1 MTKQR
6 ANNNKR
12 PASSRPASS
21 KGRSN
26 STSEGRSSKSANSK
40 SSSRNSGPYS
50 KKSSSEGSSRGNKKE
65 EKDLYGAKRSSRST
79 PKKFESSKRTVGR
92 GPSGRKPAKTNYSD
106 KEEKFIP
113 YNLRSDDTKSPYTP
127 RGSRSNEEPRP
138 RGESKSTSS
147 RERTGP
153 VRERKSSSRDRAFP
167 GKENSS
173 DRKRPSSDRERPS
186 SDRKRTSLDREKPS
200 SDRERPS
207 FDRERPASDRKRVSS
222 DRERPSTDRKRPS
235 SDRERPTSDRS
246 RTPSDRERPT
256 SAKRSFTKSDDD
268 FKPSKRSDSDESKP
282 RGVKKSATGTRGDSF
297 KENRS
302 DARPTRFE
310 SADSRTARPKPKRD
324 EDFEDDFSDS
334 ESKEKS
340 KFDGDSVKRGRK
352 SYANK
357 LDILSKNKPNAAKIS
372 VSDPSEIRLNK
383 YIANSGVCS
392 RREADQL
399 ILEGTVKINGVVVT
413 ELGYKVK
420 VGDSVKYNNK
430 VLNPEKLVYVLL
442 NKPKDFIT
450 TMDDENERK
459 TVMQLIANSTTER
472 IYPVGRLDRNTTG
485 LLLFTNDGE
494 LAQKLTHPSNKVKK
508 IYEVEL
514 DKPIT
519 AEDFDKIADGK
530 IHLFDGPV
538 KVDEIAI
545 ISPSKKVIGIEIH
558 EGRNRIVRRI
568 FESLGYDVQKLD
580 RVMYAGL
587 TKKNV
592 TRGSW
597 RYLTATEVNKIKY
610 LD

>member
-40 SSSRNSGPYS
+40 SSTRSSGPYS
-50 KKSSSEGSSRGNKKE
+50 KKSSSEGSSKGNKKE

-92 GPSGRKPAKTNYSD
+92 GPSGRKPAKTNYPD

-127 RGSRSNEEPRP
+127 RGNRSNEEPRS
-138 RGESKSTSS
+138 RGESKHASS
-147 RERTGP
+147 RDRTSP
-153 VRERKSSSRDRAFP
+153 SRERKSPSRDRTFP
-167 GKENSS
+167 DKEGSS
-173 DRKRPSSDRERPS
+173 DRRRPSS
-186 SDRKRTSLDREKPS
+186 
-200 SDRERPS
+200 
-207 FDRERPASDRKRVSS
+207 DRERPASDRKRVSS
-222 DRERPSTDRKRPS
+222 DRERPASDRKRVSSDSQRPSTDRKRPS
-235 SDRERPTSDRS
+235 LERERPTSDRS
-246 RTPSDRERPT
+246 RSSSDRERPSSDRSRTSSDRERPT
-256 SAKRSFTKSDDD
+256 TAKRSFTKSDDD
-268 FKPSKRSDSDESKP
+268 FKSSKRSDSDESKP
-282 RGVKKSATGTRGDSF
+282 RGVKKSTGSRGDAF

-310 SADSRTARPKPKRD
+310 STDSRSARPKPKKD

-334 ESKEKS
+334 ESKGKS

-459 TVMQLIANSTTER
+459 TVMQLIANATTER

-494 LAQKLTHPSNKVKK
+494 LAQKLTHPSNKIKK

-514 DKPIT
+514 DKPLT
-519 AEDFDKIADGK
+519 AEDFDKIAEGK

-545 ISPSKKVIGIEIH
+545 ISPNKKMIGIEIH

-597 RYLTATEVNKIKY
+597 RYLTATEVNKMKY

>member
-12 PASSRPASS
+12 PASSRPTSS

-40 SSSRNSGPYS
+40 SSTRSSGPYS
-50 KKSSSEGSSRGNKKE
+50 KKSSSEGSSKGNKKE

-92 GPSGRKPAKTNYSD
+92 GPSGRKPAKTNYPD

-127 RGSRSNEEPRP
+127 RGNRSNEEPRS
-138 RGESKSTSS
+138 RGESKPASS
-147 RERTGP
+147 RDRTSPG
-153 VRERKSSSRDRAFP
+153 RERKSPSRDRTFP
-167 GKENSS
+167 DKEGSS
-173 DRKRPSSDRERPS
+173 DRRRPSS
-186 SDRKRTSLDREKPS
+186 
-200 SDRERPS
+200 
-207 FDRERPASDRKRVSS
+207 DRERPASDRKRVSS
-222 DRERPSTDRKRPS
+222 DRERPSPDRKRPS
-235 SDRERPTSDRS
+235 LDRERPTSDRS
-246 RTPSDRERPT
+246 RSSSDRERPT
-256 SAKRSFTKSDDD
+256 TAKRSFTKSDDD
-268 FKPSKRSDSDESKP
+268 FKSSKRSDSDESKP
-282 RGVKKSATGTRGDSF
+282 RGVKKSTGSRGDAF

-310 SADSRTARPKPKRD
+310 STDSRSARPKPKKD

-334 ESKEKS
+334 ESKGKS

-459 TVMQLIANSTTER
+459 TVMQLIANATTER

-494 LAQKLTHPSNKVKK
+494 LAQKLTHPSNKIKK

-514 DKPIT
+514 DKPLT
-519 AEDFDKIADGK
+519 AEDFDKIAEGK

-545 ISPSKKVIGIEIH
+545 ISPNKKMIGIEIH

-597 RYLTATEVNKIKY
+597 RYLTATEVNKMKY

>member
-1 MTKQR
+1 MIPRKTQAHKMSKQR
-6 ANNNKR
+6 TNNNKR
-12 PASSRPASS
+12 PANSRPASS

-26 STSEGRSSKSANSK
+26 SSEGGRGPKKSTNTRSTSSRSEEGRSSRSGFDKKASSKRPASARGRDDDFK
-40 SSSRNSGPYS
+40 KGP
-50 KKSSSEGSSRGNKKE
+50 KE
-65 EKDLYGAKRSSRST
+65 EKDLYGSQRSTQSRS
-79 PKKFESSKRTVGR
+79 KKFETSKRAVGR
-92 GPSGRKPAKTNYSD
+92 GPSGRKPAKKQYTDRD
-106 KEEKFIP
+106 KDETFIP

-127 RGSRSNEEPRP
+127 RGERSSKEESRFEPK
-138 RGESKSTSS
+138 G
-147 RERTGP
+147 
-153 VRERKSSSRDRAFP
+153 
-167 GKENSS
+167 
-173 DRKRPSSDRERPS
+173 RPSSDRGSATKRPYTKRGEGTAEYRSKAGEGRPS
-186 SDRKRTSLDREKPS
+186 VPKKYAAKRDSDSRSTGARGEAAKFPNKRSTSSRSSREES
-200 SDRERPS
+200 SE
-207 FDRERPASDRKRVSS
+207 
-222 DRERPSTDRKRPS
+222 KRPS
-235 SDRERPTSDRS
+235 SPTR
-246 RTPSDRERPT
+246 
-256 SAKRSFTKSDDD
+256 RSFDSDKSDAPKRAPRKTFNTESEAKPRGRREIKTDDFDDDD
-268 FKPSKRSDSDESKP
+268 FD
-282 RGVKKSATGTRGDSF
+282 GGD
-297 KENRS
+297 KE
-302 DARPTRFE
+302 E
-310 SADSRTARPKPKRD
+310 KPK
-324 EDFEDDFSDS
+324 
-334 ESKEKS
+334 
-340 KFDGDSVKRGRK
+340 FDNDQVKRGRK
-352 SYANK
+352 SYENK
-357 LDILSKNKPNAAKIS
+357 LDRLSKPKPNAVK
-372 VSDPSEIRLNK
+372 VSAPDSYDIRLNK
-383 YIANSGVCS
+383 YIANSGICS

-399 ILEGTVKINGVVVT
+399 IAEGTIKVNGVVVT

-420 VGDSVKYNNK
+420 PEDSVKYNNK
-430 VLNPEKLVYVLL
+430 VLKPEKFAYVLL

-459 TVMQLIANSTTER
+459 TVMQLVANATNER

-568 FESLGYDVQKLD
+568 FESLGYDVLKLD

-592 TRGSW
+592 SRGSW

>member
-1 MTKQR
+1 MSKQR
-6 ANNNKR
+6 ASNNKR
-12 PASSRPASS
+12 PASSGPASS
-21 KGRSN
+21 KGRSK

-40 SSSRNSGPYS
+40 SSSRSSGPSS
-50 KKSSSEGSSRGNKKE
+50 KRSSSEGKFKGNKKE

-92 GPSGRKPAKTNYSD
+92 GPSGRKPAKTKFSD
-106 KEEKFIP
+106 LDENFTP
-113 YNLRSDDTKSPYTP
+113 YHLRSDDTKSPYTP
-127 RGSRSNEEPRP
+127 RGNRSSQEEPRQ
-138 RGESKSTSS
+138 RSESKSSSS
-147 RERTGP
+147 RERPGSS
-153 VRERKSSSRDRAFP
+153 RERQSAPRERTFPDKERSSRSKTSFDGERPSSSR
-167 GKENSS
+167 GKT
-173 DRKRPSSDRERPS
+173 SSDRERAAPARGKKSFDTERTSFDRNRTS
-186 SDRKRTSLDREKPS
+186 SDRDRTSPDRETK
-200 SDRERPS
+200 S
-207 FDRERPASDRKRVSS
+207 FDRERKSP
-222 DRERPSTDRKRPS
+222 DRERTSTTKRAF
-235 SDRERPTSDRS
+235 D
-246 RTPSDRERPT
+246 
-256 SAKRSFTKSDDD
+256 KSDLD
-268 FKPSKRSDSDESKP
+268 FKPSRSNSSEDGKS
-282 RGVKKSATGTRGDSF
+282 RIVKKSAASTRGASF
-297 KENRS
+297 KEGKS
-302 DARPTRFE
+302 DARTSKFEGNNTRSE
-310 SADSRTARPKPKRD
+310 RPHPKRD
-324 EDFEDDFSDS
+324 QDFNDDFSDS
-334 ESKEKS
+334 ESTAKP
-340 KFDGDSVKRGRK
+340 KFDSDQVKKGRK

-357 LDILSKNKPNAAKIS
+357 LDKLSKNKPNAAKIS

-420 VGDSVKYNNK
+420 LEDSVKYNNK

-494 LAQKLTHPSNKVKK
+494 LAQKLTHPSNKIKK

-514 DKPIT
+514 DKPIA
-519 AEDFDKIADGK
+519 AEDFDKIAEGR

-597 RYLTATEVNKIKY
+597 RYLTATEVNKMKY

>member
-1 MTKQR
+1 MIRRKIQAQKMSKQR
-6 ANNNKR
+6 TNNNKG
-12 PASSRPASS
+12 PANSRPASS
-21 KGRSN
+21 KGRPYSSEDSRGPKKTTN
-26 STSEGRSSKSANSK
+26 SRSSSSRSEEGRSSRSGFDKKTSSKRPSA
-40 SSSRNSGPYS
+40 
-50 KKSSSEGSSRGNKKE
+50 SRGRDEDFKKGPKE
-65 EKDLYGAKRSSRST
+65 EKDLYGSKRTSQSR
-79 PKKFESSKRTVGR
+79 PKKFETSRRDVGR
-92 GPSGRKPAKTNYSD
+92 GPSGRKPAKKSFSED

-113 YNLRSDDTKSPYTP
+113 YNQRSDETKSPYIR
-127 RGSRSNEEPRP
+127 RGVRSSEEETGRGERASSKRPAAKRSEGSAEYRSRAGESRSSAPKKYSDSRSTGGRSEAGKFPTKRKTTSRSSKEEPSDKR
-138 RGESKSTSS
+138 ST
-147 RERTGP
+147 RP
-153 VRERKSSSRDRAFP
+153 VRK
-167 GKENSS
+167 
-173 DRKRPSSDRERPS
+173 
-186 SDRKRTSLDREKPS
+186 
-200 SDRERPS
+200 S
-207 FDRERPASDRKRVSS
+207 FD
-222 DRERPSTDRKRPS
+222 
-235 SDRERPTSDRS
+235 SDRS
-246 RTPSDRERPT
+246 E
-256 SAKRSFTKSDDD
+256 TKSRSRREPDFDDD
-268 FKPSKRSDSDESKP
+268 FENDLDDDFNAGAEKKHKPKFDKSE
-282 RGVKKSATGTRGDSF
+282 VKKGKKAY
-297 KENRS
+297 E
-302 DARPTRFE
+302 
-310 SADSRTARPKPKRD
+310 
-324 EDFEDDFSDS
+324 
-334 ESKEKS
+334 
-340 KFDGDSVKRGRK
+340 
-352 SYANK
+352 NK
-357 LDILSKNKPNAAKIS
+357 LDKLSKTKPNAVK
-372 VSDPSEIRLNK
+372 VSAQDSFDIRLNK

-399 ILEGTVKINGVVVT
+399 ILEGTVKVNGVVIT

-420 VGDSVKYNNK
+420 PGDSVKYNNK
-430 VLNPEKLVYVLL
+430 VLNPEKSVYVLL

-450 TMDDENERK
+450 TMDDESDRK
-459 TVMQLIANSTTER
+459 TVMQLVANATKER

-568 FESLGYDVQKLD
+568 FESLGYEVQKLD

-587 TKKNV
+587 TKKNI